1 MTKLIQNFDF
11 HIHTK
16 YSDGKYSVEE
26 IIKKIRELGIKY
38 FSITDHDIIESI
50 KEVTKNDLTGL
61 YYIPGVEISS
71 ILDNKYKMHI
81 LGYYIDDKD
90 KDLNEILKKLK
101 QARKDRFLELANG
114 IKENYGFYIPY
125 NELEE
130 VINNVK
136 IPGKPHLAK
145 LMAEHNYI
153 SNIPDAYENYLDK
166 VKTKTSSKLPA
177 DLVIKTIK
185 KAGGIAIW
193 AHPKK
198 VENKYNI
205 NFESLIPRLK
215 QLGLDGIEA
224 FNSLHTYDDSIRF
237 LEFCKKNNLIVSGG
251 SDYHGP
257 NVKTKVKLGV
267 VYNSYE
273 EQQVELSNINII
285 KKSNCRDIKC
295 HDISKLNNMINF
307 IKKQLDENILPYIYE
322 KNLMVND
329 ENDIY
334 KEYIDINVDL
344 KKLQE
349 SYKDKILIQ
358 NEITRKLYNRMMRLV
373 DTVSSKTKNSDS
385 NNQYKLKK

>member
-1 MTKLIQNFDF
+1 MIQNFDF

-16 YSDGKYSVEE
+16 HSDGEYSVEE
-26 IIKKIRELGIKY
+26 IIKKIREFGIKY
-38 FSITDHDIIESI
+38 FSITDHDSIESI
-50 KEVTKNDLTGL
+50 KEVKKNDLTGL

-81 LGYYIDDKD
+81 LGYFIDDKD
-90 KDLNEILKKLK
+90 KDLNEILKKLE

-130 VINNVK
+130 VISNVK

-166 VKTKTSSKLPA
+166 IKTKTSSKLPA

-205 NFESLIPRLK
+205 NFESLIPHLK
-215 QLGLDGIEA
+215 KLGLDGIEA

-237 LEFCKKNNLIVSGG
+237 LEFCKQNNLIVSGG

-257 NVKTKVKLGV
+257 NIKQKVKLGV
-267 VYNSYE
+267 IYNSSLE
-273 EQQVELSNINII
+273 KKVGLSNINII
-285 KKSNCRDIKC
+285 KNNDCRDINY
-295 HDISKLNNMINF
+295 HNISKLNNMINF

-329 ENDIY
+329 GNDIY
-334 KEYIDINVDL
+334 KEYININSDL
-344 KKLQE
+344 KKLE
-349 SYKDKILIQ
+349 EKYKNKILTQ
-358 NEITRKLYNRMMRLV
+358 NESIEIIKLYNRMIQLINIV
-373 DTVSSKTKNSDS
+373 SKTKNSDA
-385 NNQYKLKK
+385 NNQYKLKN